1 MQRWRAL
8 RRNAQLQP
16 ANTTVTKWGI
26 NVVHCFL
33 PPLTCCY
40 THSHY
45 FYDRSRLFYC
55 ADSIQIKRVETLH
68 LICWTFKF
76 SNLWLGSGTK
86 NGENEEEIMF
96 LLNMP
101 VFDAGKCLNGWVSIQ
116 TESPESEVLNF
127 TINVFKKSFNPGNQ
141 YSSLSTETDQI
152 EATDVIRRQAGF
164 HTLPTKLFNNYQP
177 YLTIWQYY
185 CLRPTGWRSEE
196 WLSNYVRFTVCKV
209 HEWII

>member
-8 RRNAQLQP
+8 RRNAQLPP

-68 LICWTFKF
+68 LICWTFQF

-86 NGENEEEIMF
+86 NGEGEEEIMF

-101 VFDAGKCLNGWVSIQ
+101 ILMLENVWTVESVFRPSHQKVKFSTSPLMYLRSPVIQ
-116 TESPESEVLNF
+116 VINILHSPQKL
-127 TINVFKKSFNPGNQ
+127 
-141 YSSLSTETDQI
+141 
-152 EATDVIRRQAGF
+152 IRLKPQ
-164 HTLPTKLFNNYQP
+164 T
-177 YLTIWQYY
+177 W
-185 CLRPTGWRSEE
+185 
-196 WLSNYVRFTVCKV
+196 
-209 HEWII
+209 